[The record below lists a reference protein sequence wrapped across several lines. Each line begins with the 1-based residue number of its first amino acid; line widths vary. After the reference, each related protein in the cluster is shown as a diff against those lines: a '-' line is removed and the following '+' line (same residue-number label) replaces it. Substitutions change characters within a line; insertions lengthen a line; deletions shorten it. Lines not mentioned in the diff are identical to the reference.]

1 MAYMRMWWNR
11 VRGLILF
18 EPEAASFPDDKP
30 QALAFRD
37 KSRTDLVPVQKGDE

>member
-1 MAYMRMWWNR
+1 MAYVRMWWNR

-18 EPEAASFPDDKP
+18 ELVAASFPDDKP

-37 KSRTDLVPVQKGDE
+37 KSRTDLVPVERKKE